1 MFLAL
6 RNKLALFDAYVNPFN
21 RRGALRLSRYH
32 PNAYLLLTLLAAVS
46 GYLFLFLVPALL
58 LSMPVA
64 LYFSLPLAVTPFDWF
79 AVVIQIM
86 LALLGAAG
94 TVTIATMR
102 FPQPSGLELDERRF
116 PRLFELLK
124 ELGDIY
130 GHPRIDRV
138 VMRDRFDVRIVKTP
152 RSGFSFTTGHTLVIG
167 LPLLLTLSPIDV
179 HALIARRIGQ
189 LAGRQSRINSWLYYL
204 RDMWVQY
211 LSHCNNRQSWLA
223 RPLCSFFRWYVPRYR
238 ALSLGAARRSELSA
252 DLYAIQAIN
261 DRDAA
266 RAIAGQVM
274 VDDYLTRTFWPEVV
288 ENARSSMKPENMPH
302 ARMAELFQGGLPAE
316 EMDVLL
322 KRVAAKR
329 SNPESTMPSLSERL
343 ANMGQLKPLQIKPM
357 GVSAAQFYLGNACEP
372 CIKMIDKRSSQKV
385 RAKVIRQANKSAT
398 DK

>member
-1 MFLAL
+1 
-6 RNKLALFDAYVNPFN
+6 
-21 RRGALRLSRYH
+21 
-32 PNAYLLLTLLAAVS
+32 
-46 GYLFLFLVPALL
+46 
-58 LSMPVA
+58 
-64 LYFSLPLAVTPFDWF
+64 
-79 AVVIQIM
+79 
-86 LALLGAAG
+86 
-94 TVTIATMR
+94 
-102 FPQPSGLELDERRF
+102 
-116 PRLFELLK
+116 
-124 ELGDIY
+124 
-130 GHPRIDRV
+130 
-138 VMRDRFDVRIVKTP
+138 VRIVKTP
-152 RSGFSFTTGHTLVIG
+152 RSGFSFTTSHTLVIG

-179 HALIARRIGQ
+179 HALIARRVGQ

-204 RDMWVQY
+204 RDLWVQY
-211 LSHCNNRQSWLA
+211 LSHCNNHQSLLS

-266 RAIAGQVM
+266 RAITGQVM
-274 VDDYLTRTFWPEVV
+274 IDDYLTRTFWPEVV

-316 EMDVLL
+316 EMDALL